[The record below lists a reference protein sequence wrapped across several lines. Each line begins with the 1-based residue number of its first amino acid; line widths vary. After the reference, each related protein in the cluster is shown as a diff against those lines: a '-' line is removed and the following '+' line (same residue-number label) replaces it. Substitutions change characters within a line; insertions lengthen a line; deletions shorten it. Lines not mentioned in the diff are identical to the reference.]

1 MIYLCHLPESSTNNI
16 YKIQIPKIPPHI
28 CCHTFCTN
36 MAKNG
41 MNPKTLQY
49 IMGHSDIGVTLN
61 IYTHVQ
67 YEDAKKRMGKIF
79 EVKSK
84 RKNAM

>member
-1 MIYLCHLPESSTNNI
+1 
-16 YKIQIPKIPPHI
+16 
-28 CCHTFCTN
+28 
-36 MAKNG
+36 MAKNR

-49 IMGHSDIGVTLN
+49 IMGHSDIGVILN

-67 YEDAKKRMGKIF
+67 YEDAEKGMGKIF

>member
-1 MIYLCHLPESSTNNI
+1 MSLAREQYNNI

-36 MAKNG
+36 TAKNG

-49 IMGHSDIGVTLN
+49 IMEHSDIGVTLN

-67 YEDAKKRMGKIF
+67 YKDAKKRMGKIF